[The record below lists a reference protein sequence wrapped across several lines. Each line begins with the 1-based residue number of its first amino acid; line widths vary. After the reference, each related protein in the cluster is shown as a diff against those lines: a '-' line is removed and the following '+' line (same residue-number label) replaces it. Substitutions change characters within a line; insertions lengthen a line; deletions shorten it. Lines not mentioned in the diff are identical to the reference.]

1 MMPINIK
8 PIDVKSSKYIDF
20 GVENNNKDPKSKVR
34 IWEYEYVRISR
45 YRNILQ
51 KATFQI
57 KPKKFLWLKKLKILC
72 CNICN
77 RRP

>member
-34 IWEYEYVRISR
+34 I
-45 YRNILQ
+45 
-51 KATFQI
+51 
-57 KPKKFLWLKKLKILC
+57 
-72 CNICN
+72 
-77 RRP
+77 